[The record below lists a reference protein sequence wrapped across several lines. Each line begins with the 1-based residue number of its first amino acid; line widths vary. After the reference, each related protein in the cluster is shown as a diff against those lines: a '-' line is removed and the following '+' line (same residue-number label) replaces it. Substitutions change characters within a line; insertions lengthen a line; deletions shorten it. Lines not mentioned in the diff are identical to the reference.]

1 MSAKSDYLE
10 EKILDHIL
18 GKAARN
24 YTSPANLFV
33 ALSTANPTDT
43 GGALAEPS
51 GNGYARQAV
60 SFNAAGADGATE
72 NTAQLTFG
80 PCTTTSWGTITHFAI
95 FDASSAGNMLYYGAL
110 TASKTID
117 VSDSL
122 VVAAGDLD
130 IAET

>member
-10 EKILDHIL
+10 TEILDHIL
-18 GKAARN
+18 GKGARDF
-24 YTSPANLFV
+24 TSPANLYV
-33 ALSTANPTDT
+33 ALSTTDPTDA
-43 GGALAEPS
+43 GSGLAEPS

-60 SFNAAGADGATE
+60 SFNAASSGATA

-80 PCTTTSWGTITHFAI
+80 PCTTTTWGTITHFAI
-95 FDASSAGNMLYYGAL
+95 FDASSAGNMLYHGAL

-117 VSDSL
+117 VGDSL
-122 VVAAGDLD
+122 AVAAGDLD

>member
-10 EKILDHIL
+10 TEILDHIL
-18 GKAARN
+18 GKGARDF
-24 YTSPANLFV
+24 TSPANLYV

-43 GGALAEPS
+43 GSGLAEPS
-51 GNGYARQAV
+51 GNGYTRQSVA
-60 SFNAAGADGATE
+60 FGAASGGATS

-80 PCTTTSWGTITHFAI
+80 PCTTTTWGTITHFAI

-117 VSDSL
+117 VGDSL
-122 VVAAGDLD
+122 VVAVGDLD

>member
-1 MSAKSDYLE
+1 MSAKSNYLE
-10 EKILDHIL
+10 EEILDHIL
-18 GKAARN
+18 GKTARN
-24 YTSPANLFV
+24 WTPPADLYV
-33 ALSTANPTDT
+33 ALSTANPTDDAS
-43 GGALAEPS
+43 GLVEPS

-95 FDASSAGNMLYYGAL
+95 FDAATNGNMLYYGQL

>member
-10 EKILDHIL
+10 NEILDHIL
-18 GKAARN
+18 GKGARDFP
-24 YTSPANLFV
+24 SPANLYV
-33 ALSTANPTDT
+33 ALSTADPTDA
-43 GGALAEPS
+43 GSGLAEPS

-60 SFNAAGADGATE
+60 SFNAASSGATA

-80 PCTTTSWGTITHFAI
+80 LCTTTTWGTITHFAI
-95 FDASSAGNMLYYGAL
+95 FDASSAGNMLYHGAL

-117 VSDSL
+117 VGDSL